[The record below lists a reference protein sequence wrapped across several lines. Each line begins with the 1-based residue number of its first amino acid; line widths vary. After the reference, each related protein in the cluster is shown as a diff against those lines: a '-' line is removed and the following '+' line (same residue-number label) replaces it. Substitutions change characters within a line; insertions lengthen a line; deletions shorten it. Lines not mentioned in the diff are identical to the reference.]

1 MSNQFSVDQ
10 LFEAVEKKQE
20 RIAKLLSEL
29 IQVPTVVP
37 PGNNYEEFVDLVEP
51 IFKKM
56 GFKTERVVIPEE
68 LTKTIPYLIEGPR
81 VNLVASRDYGQKEDV
96 TIYAHMDV
104 VPIDE
109 PWTMDPFA
117 GIIKEGKVFG
127 RGALDMKSGIASM
140 IVAIEVL
147 NELELTPNFNIIC
160 TLCTDEEL
168 GTYPGI
174 YHLAKTGY
182 VKGHLINTELGA
194 QLPLIIAAA
203 AGTFNVS
210 VRTKG
215 RSAHSGMNFMGVNA
229 IEEMVPI
236 MNQLLKL
243 KAVVEIR
250 ESEIPTVPVFKSL
263 GGPSDQMTPMFNLDI
278 IQGGTKANIVPSE
291 CEVVINRRY
300 IPEETFEEALKEI
313 EEAVKRGQEKSK
325 ALSVEIKTD
334 HDYPPFM
341 TNLESPN
348 LRKIVESLKAVH
360 GFQDYD
366 IIYAGMSGSTDMGY
380 VYEVIDS
387 IDIIGIGAPTLDVMQ
402 IHGVD
407 ESVPISTL
415 LNMTK
420 QLVHYLTY

>member
-1 MSNQFSVDQ
+1 MAKQISVDQ
-10 LFEAVEKKQE
+10 VFEAVEKKQE

-51 IFKKM
+51 IFKEL

-68 LTKTIPYLIEGPR
+68 LAKTIPYPIEGPR
-81 VNLVASRDYGQKEDV
+81 VNLVASRDYNQKEDV

-140 IVAIEVL
+140 ITAIEVL
-147 NELELTPNFNIIC
+147 NELKLTPNFNIIC

-168 GTYPGI
+168 GVYPGI
-174 YHLAKTGY
+174 YHLAKKGY

-203 AGTFNVS
+203 AGVFNVT

-215 RSAHSGMNFMGVNA
+215 RSAHSGMNFLGVNA
-229 IEEMVPI
+229 IEEMIPI
-236 MNQLLKL
+236 INELLKL
-243 KAVVEIR
+243 KAEVEVR

-278 IQGGTKANIVPSE
+278 IRGGTKANIVPSE

-300 IPEETFEEALKEI
+300 IPEEPFEEALKEI

-325 ALSVEIKTD
+325 ALSVEIKTN
-334 HDYPPFM
+334 HDYPPFK
-341 TNLESPN
+341 TNLESPY
-348 LRKIVESLKAVH
+348 LSKIAESLKAVH
-360 GFQDYD
+360 GFQDSD

-402 IHGVD
+402 VHGVD

-420 QLVHYLTY
+420 QLVHYLTF

>member
-1 MSNQFSVDQ
+1 MLNQISVDQ
-10 LFEAVEKKQE
+10 VFNTIEKKEE

-51 IFKKM
+51 IFREL
-56 GFKTERVVIPEE
+56 GFKTERVMIPEE
-68 LTKTIPYLIEGPR
+68 FTKTIPYPIEGPR

-117 GIIKEGKVFG
+117 GIIKEGIVFG

-140 IVAIEVL
+140 ITAIEVL
-147 NELELTPNFNIIC
+147 NELNLTPNFNIIC

-168 GTYPGI
+168 GVYPGI
-174 YHLAKTGY
+174 YHLAKHGY

-194 QLPLIIAAA
+194 QLPLLIAAA
-203 AGTFNVS
+203 AGVFNVS
-210 VRTKG
+210 IRTKG
-215 RSAHSGMNFMGVNA
+215 RSAHSGMNFMGINA

-236 MNQLLKL
+236 MNELLKL
-243 KAVVEIR
+243 KTEVEAR
-250 ESEIPTVPVFKSL
+250 ESEIPTVPAFKTL
-263 GGPSDQMTPMFNLDI
+263 GGPSVQMTPMFNLDI
-278 IQGGTKANIVPSE
+278 IRGGTKANIVPSE
-291 CEVVINRRY
+291 CELVINRRY
-300 IPEETFEEALKEI
+300 IPEETFDEALKEI

-334 HDYPPFM
+334 HDAPPFK
-341 TNLESPN
+341 TNLKSPY
-348 LRKIVESLKAVH
+348 LRKIAKSLKTVH
-360 GFQDYD
+360 GFKDSD
-366 IIYAGMSGSTDMGY
+366 IIYAGISGSTDMGY

-387 IDIIGIGAPTLDVMQ
+387 IDIIGIGAATLNIEQV
-402 IHGVD
+402 HGVD
-407 ESVPISTL
+407 ESVPISAL

-420 QLVHYLTY
+420 QLVHYLAF

>member
-1 MSNQFSVDQ
+1 MANQISVDQ
-10 LFEAVEKKQE
+10 VFEVVEKKQD

-37 PGNNYEEFVDLVEP
+37 PGNNYEDFVDLTEP
-51 IFKKM
+51 IFKQL

-68 LTKTIPYLIEGPR
+68 LTKAIPYPIEGPR
-81 VNLVASRDYGQKEDV
+81 VNLVASRDYGQEDDV

-117 GIIKEGKVFG
+117 GIIKDGKVFG
-127 RGALDMKSGIASM
+127 RGALDMKSGIAGM

-147 NELELTPNFNIIC
+147 NELKLTPNFNIIC

-168 GTYPGI
+168 GGYPGI
-174 YHLAKTGY
+174 YHLAKNGY

-210 VRTKG
+210 IRTKG
-215 RSAHSGMNFMGVNA
+215 RSAHSGMNFLGVNA

-236 MNQLLKL
+236 LNELLKL
-243 KAVVEIR
+243 KAEVEVR
-250 ESEIPTVPVFKSL
+250 ESEIPSIPIFKTL
-263 GGPSDQMTPMFNLDI
+263 GAPSVQMTPMFNLDI
-278 IQGGTKANIVPSE
+278 IRGGTKENIVPSE

-313 EEAVKRGQEKSK
+313 KEAVKRGQEKSK
-325 ALSVEIKTD
+325 ALDVELKTK
-334 HDYPPFM
+334 HDYPPFK
-341 TNLESPN
+341 TNLNSPY
-348 LRKIVESLKAVH
+348 LRKIAESLKAVH
-360 GFQDYD
+360 GFQDSD
-366 IIYAGMSGSTDMGY
+366 IFYAGMSGSTDMGY
-380 VYEVIDS
+380 VNEVIES
-387 IDIIGIGAPTLDVMQ
+387 LDIIGIGAPTLDNMAV
-402 IHGVD
+402 HGVD
-407 ESVPISTL
+407 ECIHIRSL

-420 QLVHYLTY
+420 QLIHYLVF